1 MREFM
6 LIIHMLGLT
15 MGLGT
20 SFGYMF
26 LGIASSKMSKEDAK
40 KFTLQSFSLSKM
52 GTIGITLLVLSGG
65 YLITPYLASLPDRPL
80 LIAKLAL
87 VVVLIVL
94 IILLNIASKKAK
106 AGDFEKQVKKI
117 QLLGKFSMLTAVSI
131 VVLAV
136 LNFR

>member
-26 LGIASSKMSKEDAK
+26 LGIAASKMQKDEGI
-40 KFTLQSFSLSKM
+40 KFILQTFSLSKM
-52 GTIGITLLVLSGG
+52 GNTGIILLILSGG
-65 YLITPYLASLPDRPL
+65 YLITPYLPSLTDMPF
-80 LIAKLAL
+80 LIAKLSL
-87 VVVLIVL
+87 VAVLIVL
-94 IILLNIASKKAK
+94 IILLNIMSNKARK
-106 AGDFEKQVKKI
+106 GDAEKYLKKI
-117 QLLGKFSMLTAVSI
+117 RIMGQFSMLTAISI
-131 VVLAV
+131 VILAV

>member
-6 LIIHMLGLT
+6 LIIHLLGLT

-26 LGIASSKMSKEDAK
+26 LGMAASKMPQEEAL

-52 GTIGITLLVLSGG
+52 GTIGIILLVLSGG
-65 YLITPYLASLPDRPL
+65 YLMTPYWASLPDRPL
-80 LIAKLAL
+80 LIAKLSL
-87 VVVLIVL
+87 VLILIVL
-94 IILLNIASKKAK
+94 IIILTIASQKAK
-106 AGDFEKQVKKI
+106 KGDIGQLKKI
-117 QLLGKFSMLTAVSI
+117 KAMGPISLLTAIAI